1 MDMMRQAK
9 MFVVRYRYLK
19 LGLVILNTIVYT
31 YIWRIT
37 IQNRFII
44 LI

>member
-19 LGLVILNTIVYT
+19 LGLVILNCI
-31 YIWRIT
+31 YIYMAY
-37 IQNRFII
+37 NNPK
-44 LI
+44 

>member
-19 LGLVILNTIVYT
+19 LGLVILMRNYYYIYMVY
-31 YIWRIT
+31 
-37 IQNRFII
+37 NNPK
-44 LI
+44 